1 MRSPDRSENLGS
13 LNLERW
19 EPFEQRVGVG
29 RWGWGGDLVCFSEK
43 DSDPPQRNPCPWAP
57 SSLVSLTR

>member
-29 RWGWGGDLVCFSEK
+29 RWGDRDGVGTWSALARKTATHLRGTL
-43 DSDPPQRNPCPWAP
+43 AP
-57 SSLVSLTR
+57 GLHHH